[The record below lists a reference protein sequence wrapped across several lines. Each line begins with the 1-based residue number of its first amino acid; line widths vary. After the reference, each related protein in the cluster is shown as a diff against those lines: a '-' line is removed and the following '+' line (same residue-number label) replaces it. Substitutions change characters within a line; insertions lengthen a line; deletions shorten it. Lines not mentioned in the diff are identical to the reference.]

1 MLYCININK
10 TCSYKTERKVK
21 TEMLAEILKE
31 YIKEKGIK
39 QSFIA
44 EKIEMSPQ
52 ILGQLLNGQRKIEVS
67 EYFRICNA
75 IEMDPIECAER
86 AGIYKVNQVTA

>member
-1 MLYCININK
+1 MKIWK
-10 TCSYKTERKVK
+10 EGEK
-21 TEMLAEILKE
+21 EMLAVILKE

-52 ILGQLLNGQRKIEVS
+52 VLGQLLNGQRKIEVS

-86 AGIYKVNQVTA
+86 AGIYKVQQVTA

>member
-1 MLYCININK
+1 
-10 TCSYKTERKVK
+10 
-21 TEMLAEILKE
+21 MLAEILKE

-52 ILGQLLNGQRKIEVS
+52 VLGQLLNGQRKIEVS
-67 EYFRICNA
+67 EYFKICNV

-86 AGIYKVNQVTA
+86 AGIYNIQDVIA